1 MTPAQVAELD
11 SAPAYNREVGG
22 DLPLDR
28 WISYA
33 VKVLRDAGIETYE
46 SCQGGEGHSFPEPT
60 VRFFGGRGEGY
71 RAVSAA
77 MTFGLPVFA
86 LRRFWSIEDGE
97 LNGPRWE
104 MTFYPLDRLVAVQ
117 RSAEESRLIQ

>member
-46 SCQGGEGHSFPEPT
+46 SCQGGTGHAFPEPT
-60 VRFFGGRGEGY
+60 VRFFGGRSEGL
-71 RAVSAA
+71 RAVAAA

-86 LRRFWSIEDGE
+86 LRRFWSVLEGE
-97 LNGPRWE
+97 LNGPHWE
-104 MTFYPLDRLVAVQ
+104 MTFYPLDRLMTVQ
-117 RSAEESRLIQ
+117 RDAETSGLIK

>member
-1 MTPAQVAELD
+1 MTPAQVAQLGD
-11 SAPAYNREVGG
+11 APAYSRNVGG

-46 SCQGGEGHSFPEPT
+46 SCQGGDGHSFPEPT
-60 VRFFGGRGEGY
+60 VRFHGGHGEGY
-71 RAVSAA
+71 RAVAAA

-86 LRRFWSIEDGE
+86 LRRSWSVGDGE
-97 LNGPRWE
+97 LRGPHWE
-104 MTFYPLDRLVAVQ
+104 MTFYPLERLVAVQ
-117 RSAEESRLIQ
+117 QAAEESGLIK